1 MYSAKMMFTFFR
13 CILIFWGLVQLVLA
27 VLALLSSYKKG
38 ALDAFYV
45 IEVTM
50 TRVNLGAMLDASN
63 FGKRA
68 DTGQY
73 LGNCAY
79 GNDGSYGD
87 SVCTS
92 TLPLPLVASGSL
104 PVVLLQVPVATT
116 TSNSAATPTTSSAPT
131 SSAGPLQATVQRI
144 ARSMSYRDLGLAD
157 VYSVSLWGYCRGSLS
172 ATETITD
179 GVTTTHHD
187 ASSTIFTWCSRP
199 RAAFAFDPATV
210 LKAELQ
216 NKITSPG
223 SLSGQQISD
232 LSVLMHTVNSTNLR
246 LPGSLN
252 QRLDSV
258 KRLSRAAFGLTLAL
272 VVLVFLSVVIDVFGC
287 WLSPG
292 SCCLS
297 FLNFAFEAS
306 IWVLNVVAAGVVTGT
321 ALYVK
326 SQISDDDRFGLSAG
340 LSKGFYG
347 FIWAAAVAGWLVIVF
362 SLLGHCCGLFNT
374 HRRYYRQYK
383 RQQVE

>member
-1 MYSAKMMFTFFR
+1 M
-13 CILIFWGLVQLVLA
+13 VLA

-38 ALDAFYV
+38 ALNAFFV
-45 IEVTM
+45 VEVTM
-50 TRVNLGAMLDASN
+50 TRVNLGAMLEASK
-63 FGKRA
+63 FGKRE

-79 GNDGSYGD
+79 GNDGSYSN

-92 TLPLPLVASGSL
+92 TSPPRLSASESSNAVQLLVA
-104 PVVLLQVPVATT
+104 VFATT
-116 TSNSAATPTTSSAPT
+116 TSISAATPTASAPT
-131 SSAGPLQATVQRI
+131 YSAGSLQAAVQRI
-144 ARSMSYRDLGLAD
+144 ARMSHRDLGLAD

-172 ATETITD
+172 ATATTTD
-179 GVTTTHHD
+179 GITTTHYD
-187 ASSTIFTWCSRP
+187 ASRTDFTWCSPP
-199 RAAFAFDPATV
+199 RAGFAFDPVTV
-210 LKAELQ
+210 LRAELQ
-216 NKITSPG
+216 NKVASPG
-223 SLSGQQISD
+223 SLSGQEISD
-232 LSVLMHTVNSTNLR
+232 LSVLMHTVNSTNLL

-252 QRLDSV
+252 RRLDSV
-258 KRLSRAAFGLTLAL
+258 KGLSRAAFGLTVAL

-297 FLNFAFEAS
+297 FLNFAFEAA
-306 IWVLNVVAAGVVTGT
+306 IWVLNVVAAGITTGT
-321 ALYVK
+321 SLYVK
-326 SQISDDDRFGLSAG
+326 SQISGDNRFGLSAG

-362 SLLGHCCGLFNT
+362 SLLGHCCGLFST

-383 RQQVE
+383 REVVE